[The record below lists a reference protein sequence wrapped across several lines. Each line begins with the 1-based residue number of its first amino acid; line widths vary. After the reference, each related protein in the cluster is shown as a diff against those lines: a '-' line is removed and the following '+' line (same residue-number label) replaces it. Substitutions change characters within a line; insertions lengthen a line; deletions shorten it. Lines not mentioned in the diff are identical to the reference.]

1 MSSDQ
6 AHGAGPTAPASPM
19 LNRRNMLI
27 GGAMLGAVGI
37 GYARQPTVSEPLLGR
52 RKLDDV
58 VPKTLGPWKFETASG
73 LVLPPP
79 DQMRDEIYS
88 DLLTRVYYAPNG
100 DGVMLLVAYSGSQDG
115 VIQVHRPEVCYP
127 ASGYTLTRTEER
139 ALDVGPRKIPT
150 RFIVAEGGGRLEQL
164 IYWTRLGPSF
174 PTTWLQQRIDVIE
187 ENLKGLIPDGVLVR
201 ISTNALDSA
210 SGIAIIERFAA
221 DFIGALPAV
230 GRRVMIG

>member
-1 MSSDQ
+1 MSSDT
-6 AHGAGPTAPASPM
+6 ASTMPSPTPTS

-27 GGAMLGAVGI
+27 GGAMLAAVGVA
-37 GYARQPTVSEPLLGR
+37 YARQPTLSDPLLGK

-58 VPKTLGPWKFETASG
+58 VPKTLGPWQFQTASG

-100 DGVMLLVAYSGSQDG
+100 DGVMLLIAYSGSQDG

-139 ALDVGPRKIPT
+139 PLDIGSREIPT

-174 PTTWLQQRIDVIE
+174 PTTWLQQRVDVIE

-201 ISTNALDSA
+201 ISTNAQDSET
-210 SGIAIIERFAA
+210 GIAILERFAG
-221 DFIGALPAV
+221 DFIAALPAV